1 MEPGWHIWTSE
12 KQAKALPSGMVAYE
26 GAEFTAITGTVV
38 PEGAAELRTDLIQ
51 WPKPHGAQAD
61 LGEGPQT
68 FAVYE
73 GVSVAYLPVVISSNA
88 APGNVTL
95 TLNVY
100 LQSCNDRVCRRSDD
114 IPVTVELTVAPGVV
128 GSANEPALFAG
139 FDNSVLGKV
148 STAATKELSFPF
160 FGWEFSLDQNG
171 FWFFPL
177 LLLVAFIGGSL
188 LNFTP
193 CVLPIIPLKI
203 MGLSAA
209 ASGERKRTFMLGLA
223 MSAGVVGFWLV
234 LGALLSLIKG
244 FDQISA
250 FFLYPEFTISV
261 GVFIAIMAVGMAG
274 FFNVGLPQ
282 WVYAIEPKH
291 ETYGG
296 SIIFGVMTA
305 ILSTPC
311 TAPLMG
317 AAAGWAVTTK
327 QPSTILAVFLAI
339 GAGMAF
345 PYLVLSA
352 FPQLARKMPKTG
364 PASEVLKQV
373 MGLLLLAAAAYFVG
387 AGLNSI
393 LVEPSKIYW
402 WVVSAIGVVAGV
414 WLLIRTLQL
423 AKTVHNRVIYV
434 TVGLLIAVPSGM
446 IGPAMTYE
454 PLPWQRFSPQAL
466 EDAGKAGN
474 VAVIDFTAEWCINCK
489 VLKKTVLESG
499 TVAPVLIESDVVL
512 LKADTGVNELAQAKL
527 TSIGRSSIPYLVV
540 IAPSGEVVF
549 ESDAYTRQQV
559 VDAVRKAQGKSVA
572 AAQAARPG
580 N

>member
-1 MEPGWHIWTSE
+1 
-12 KQAKALPSGMVAYE
+12 
-26 GAEFTAITGTVV
+26 
-38 PEGAAELRTDLIQ
+38 
-51 WPKPHGAQAD
+51 
-61 LGEGPQT
+61 
-68 FAVYE
+68 
-73 GVSVAYLPVVISSNA
+73 
-88 APGNVTL
+88 
-95 TLNVY
+95 
-100 LQSCNDRVCRRSDD
+100 
-114 IPVTVELTVAPGVV
+114 
-128 GSANEPALFAG
+128 
-139 FDNSVLGKV
+139 VLGKV
-148 STAATKELSFPF
+148 STPAAKELAFPF

-177 LLLVAFIGGSL
+177 LLLVAFIGGML

-223 MSAGVVGFWLV
+223 MSWGVVGFWLL
-234 LGALLSLIKG
+234 LGGLLSFIKG
-244 FDQISA
+244 FDHISA
-250 FFLYPEFTISV
+250 FFQYPAFTISV

-274 FFNVGLPQ
+274 FFNIGLPQ

-296 SIIFGVMTA
+296 SVIFGVMTA

-327 QPSTILAVFLAI
+327 QPSTVLAVFLAI

-364 PASEVLKQV
+364 PASDVLKQV

-387 AGLNSI
+387 AGLNSF
-393 LVEPSKIYW
+393 LEEPSKVYW
-402 WVVSAIGVVAGV
+402 WVVSAVGVVAGA

-454 PLPWQRFSPQAL
+454 PLPWQRFTPQAL
-466 EDAGKAGN
+466 VDAGKAGN
-474 VAVIDFTAEWCINCK
+474 VTVIDFTAEWCINCK
-489 VLKKTVLESG
+489 VLKKTVLESSS
-499 TVAPVLIESDVVL
+499 VAPVLTEDDVVL
-512 LKADTGVNELAQAKL
+512 LKADTGVNQLAQAKL
-527 TSIGRSSIPYLVV
+527 SAIGRSSIPFLQVV
-540 IAPSGEVVF
+540 APNGDVVF
-549 ESDAYTRQQV
+549 ESDAYTQQQV

-572 AAQAARPG
+572 SAQGAPSAR
-580 N
+580 